1 MRKYVWLMMYILFV
15 YSCGG
20 NNLSLKENTVYP
32 KEKIEIYL
40 PKNIEI
46 MYEFVNNEYKKMQ
59 IVSENNETQVEVL
72 ENGKIIYRG
81 TANLEVKI
89 NKGLIQIK
97 VRSSTDNKVN
107 ILLL

>member
-1 MRKYVWLMMYILFV
+1 MMYILFV

-97 VRSSTDNKVN
+97 GRSDIDNRIN
-107 ILLL
+107 IFLF